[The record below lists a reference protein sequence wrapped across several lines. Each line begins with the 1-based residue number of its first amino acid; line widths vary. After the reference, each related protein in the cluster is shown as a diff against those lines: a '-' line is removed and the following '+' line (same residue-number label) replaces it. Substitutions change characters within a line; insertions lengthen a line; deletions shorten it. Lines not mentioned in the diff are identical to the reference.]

1 MKTENIKIGDR
12 IADNDPRMT
21 GRTLEVVEVKI
32 GGGRTPVGG
41 AWLYGP
47 ADIVIAE
54 DTIGRRHKVRINR
67 IFDDGKPRR
76 GGFSLV
82 QP

>member
-12 IADNDPRMT
+12 IADNDPRMP
-21 GRTLEVVEVKI
+21 GRVLKVVEVKI
-32 GGGRTPVGG
+32 GGSRTPIGRSSRTK
-41 AWLYGP
+41 L
-47 ADIVIAE
+47 ADLVIAE
-54 DTIGRRHKVRINR
+54 DGIRRRHKIRINR